1 MAVEVDAGAYMNQP
15 GEFSHNPLHDLESL
29 WWVGVWFLL
38 CHYQPGNLRNI
49 TVQDHMT
56 VVKEYSETLFNNRDN
71 HISRRRAL
79 IGPDILVNIEPR
91 SFVVAIQHLIVLLD
105 SFRDQLFTNYTRYKP
120 TPSQDRSFFNPDLH
134 RQFANLVEAAIEEL
148 KDDKTVLWPMDHVEK
163 QIALLNANK

>member
-29 WWVGVWFLL
+29 WWVGVWFSL

-49 TVQDHMT
+49 TVQKHIK
-56 VVKEYSETLFNNRDN
+56 VVKKYGETIFNCDN
-71 HISRRRAL
+71 HVSRRRAL
-79 IGPDILVNIEPR
+79 IGPDILANIRPR
-91 SFVVAIQHLIVLLD
+91 SFVVAIQHLVVLLN

-134 RQFANLVEAAIEEL
+134 RKFANLVEEAFNEL
-148 KDDKTVLWPMDHVEK
+148 KNDKTVLWPMDHVEK
-163 QIALLNANK
+163 RIVYYNAKK